1 MQFHIW
7 SAFILDYGIMVFESF
22 CMLYND
28 SGFSRKGMKYM
39 DFAIITSIGAVLMA
53 IFAMFVRMKAA
64 KKPASARKIL
74 LPPLFMSTGALMYIF
89 PEFRLSPM
97 EILESVVI
105 GMLFSILL
113 IKTSKFE
120 IKGEDIYFKRS
131 RAFAII
137 LIGLFVI
144 RIVAK
149 LILSSS
155 IDMGELGG
163 MFFLLAFSMILPWR
177 IAMYRDY
184 KRLSLLINSL
194 SR

>member
-1 MQFHIW
+1 
-7 SAFILDYGIMVFESF
+7 
-22 CMLYND
+22 
-28 SGFSRKGMKYM
+28 M
-39 DFAIITSIGAVLMA
+39 DLVIVSSIGAILMA
-53 IFAMFVRMKAA
+53 VFAMFVRMKAA
-64 KKPASARKIL
+64 KKPASAKKIL

-97 EILESVVI
+97 EILESIVV

-120 IKGEDIYFKRS
+120 IKGEEIYLKRS
-131 RAFAII
+131 RAFVFI
-137 LIGLFVI
+137 LIGLLVV

-155 IDMGELGG
+155 IDVGELSG

-177 IAMYRDY
+177 IAMYRDFRKLY
-184 KRLSLLINSL
+184 LKINPPIRPNSVL
-194 SR
+194 